1 MVAICCILMILLL
14 QKQFHKRLQ
23 VHLEQFET
31 TIPLE
36 KSLREK

>member
-14 QKQFHKRLQ
+14 QKQFHICLQ